1 MSEEVAAPVAPAETP
16 EVSASPAEG
25 GAPAPAQNIADQA
38 PAAEKPDGETPA
50 EKQDD
55 DTDEL
60 PGKRTRRL
68 ERRLNRLHKERAEA
82 LARGEHFERL
92 YNETRQQQ
100 QQPAQDPGAPKL
112 ADFEYDE
119 AKYREAVE
127 KYASTKAARE
137 AEAKRT
143 QDAQKQ
149 YVQKVTSEWSKKVA
163 AVGEKY
169 ADFAD
174 VTGDVQL
181 ATPALYA
188 MMEADNGPDIAYY
201 LGNHDDEAEQIASL
215 SIPAQIRA
223 IGRLE
228 AKLAAEPAKPKT
240 PSKAPAPITPVSGG
254 GGASDGMPSD
264 KDDIATWMRKEN
276 ERVRKLSSA

>member
-1 MSEEVAAPVAPAETP
+1 MSEEVAAPVATAETP

-50 EKQDD
+50 EKQDN

-137 AEAKRT
+137 AEARRSAEQQQQYTKRV
-143 QDAQKQ
+143 A
-149 YVQKVTSEWSKKVA
+149 SEWQKKVA
-163 AVGEKY
+163 AVAEKY
-169 ADFAD
+169 PDFAD

-188 MMEADNGPDIAYY
+188 MMEADNGPDIAVY
-201 LGNHDDEAEQIASL
+201 LGNHDEEAEQIASL

-264 KDDIATWMRKEN
+264 KDDIGTWMRKEN
-276 ERVRKLSSA
+276 ERMAKMRT